1 MRGASVPSC
10 DSHFL
15 LLKPNLLISTL
26 QNVYDL
32 NFLFLVFANSSDLP
46 TPCVPGHV
54 PSVCTYMLRS
64 IQDPA
69 EDVAIEAC
77 EFWAVLS
84 DSEGRDALRSQLPA
98 LVPALMSRMVY
109 TEEQVT

>member
-1 MRGASVPSC
+1 MS
-10 DSHFL
+10 
-15 LLKPNLLISTL
+15 
-26 QNVYDL
+26 
-32 NFLFLVFANSSDLP
+32 
-46 TPCVPGHV
+46 PGHV